1 MSTMTSSPLLKG
13 DERRILDRGFK
24 MPRKTKKPKSI
35 ISNFVNWIT
44 RNIWLFI
51 VLLLAIAVFLIITD
65 LFWNWWDWTE
75 IMAIATW
82 ILAAGVGVAI
92 WQTSHAKS
100 QADQQAEVARNSM
113 KAQIAVE
120 LFEMLRHA
128 NILDT
133 FRKIYDLEPADV
145 RRVVA
150 GKNKADVILRQQ
162 IGGILD
168 KFELLGALVHQGII
182 DEHIA
187 IEVYGGPSVLKC
199 WYQLGDDYIKKIR
212 EKRGL
217 FCKYVEDLAARTF
230 NFQREHCSKE
240 EWICFSRGATGK
252 TINLIQYYM
261 DHPDLQ
267 PKFRD

>member
-1 MSTMTSSPLLKG
+1 MV
-13 DERRILDRGFK
+13 
-24 MPRKTKKPKSI
+24 TKKKQKDKSI
-35 ISNFVNWIT
+35 VSKLVNWIT

-51 VLLLAIAVFLIITD
+51 VILLAIAVFFVITD
-65 LFWNWWDWTE
+65 FFWNWWDWTE

-92 WQTSHAKS
+92 WQAAHSKS
-100 QADQQAEVARNSM
+100 QADKQAEVSRNSM

-120 LFEMLRHA
+120 LFDMLRHT

-133 FRKIYDLEPADV
+133 FRKIYNLEPAQV
-145 RRVVA
+145 RRLLEHP
-150 GKNKADVILRQQ
+150 NKADVVLRQQ
-162 IGGILD
+162 IGGVLD

-199 WYQLGDDYIKKIR
+199 WYQLGADYIKRVR

-217 FCKYVEDLAARTF
+217 FCKYVEDLASRTF
-230 NFQREHCSKE
+230 NYQRKSASKE
-240 EWICFSRGATGK
+240 EWICFSRGAAGK
-252 TINLIQYYM
+252 TINLIQYYI

-267 PKFRD
+267 PRFRD

>member
-1 MSTMTSSPLLKG
+1 
-13 DERRILDRGFK
+13 
-24 MPRKTKKPKSI
+24 MPGNTKQKNQSI
-35 ISNFVNWIT
+35 IQWIT

-51 VLLLAIAVFLIITD
+51 VVLLVIAVFFIISD
-65 LFWNWWDWTE
+65 LFWHLWDWTE

-82 ILAAGVGVAI
+82 ILAAGVGVAV
-92 WQTSHAKS
+92 WEAAHTKS
-100 QADQQAEVARNSM
+100 QAEKQAEVSRNSM

-120 LFEMLRHA
+120 LFDMLRHED
-128 NILDT
+128 ILTT
-133 FRKIYDLEPADV
+133 FRKIYDLEPTDIT
-145 RRVVA
+145 RMMQHPS
-150 GKNKADVILRQQ
+150 KADVALRQE

-199 WYQLGDDYIKKIR
+199 WYQLGEDYIKRIR
-212 EKRGL
+212 KKRGL
-217 FCKYVEDLAARTF
+217 FCKHVEDLSARTF
-230 NFQREHCSKE
+230 NYQRNSASKE
-240 EWICFSRGATGK
+240 EWICFSRGK
-252 TINLIQYYM
+252 SDKLVNLIQYYI

>member
-1 MSTMTSSPLLKG
+1 
-13 DERRILDRGFK
+13 
-24 MPRKTKKPKSI
+24 MPGKTKQKNKSI
-35 ISNFVNWIT
+35 ISKLVNWIT
-44 RNIWLFI
+44 KNIWLFI
-51 VLLLAIAVFLIITD
+51 VVLLAIAVFFVVTD

-92 WQTSHAKS
+92 WQAAHTKS
-100 QADQQAEVARNSM
+100 QAEKQSEVSRNSM

-145 RRVVA
+145 RRVAA
-150 GKNKADVILRQQ
+150 GRSKTDVVLRQE
-162 IGGILD
+162 IGGVLD
-168 KFELLGALVHQGII
+168 KIELLGALVHQGII
-182 DEHIA
+182 DEHLA
-187 IEVYGGPSVLKC
+187 IEVYGGHSVLKC
-199 WYQLGDDYIKKIR
+199 WYQLGEDYIKKVR
-212 EKRGL
+212 ARRGL

-230 NFQREHCSKE
+230 NYQRNSASKE
-240 EWICFSRGATGK
+240 EWICFSRGK
-252 TINLIQYYM
+252 SDKLVNLIQYYI